1 MDESEEDTAQVCVGN
16 LVRINR
22 IFGGHAVL
30 RQLLQ
35 RAGCRNEGFSFLDVG
50 AASGDTA
57 KVVAESYSSATVIS
71 LDRNAVHLRGAP
83 TPKVL
88 ADAFQLPFASRSFD
102 YVFSSLFLHHFT
114 NQQIIELLRNFARI
128 ARKAVLISDLERH
141 VVPYIFFPVTR
152 WIFGWHPIAVYD
164 GKVSIRAALKRS
176 ELVSLA
182 KHAGL
187 REIDAAVHRPAFRLS
202 LVGRV

>member
-1 MDESEEDTAQVCVGN
+1 MDESEPEAARICVQD

-22 IFGGHAVL
+22 IFGGHAIL
-30 RQLLQ
+30 SQLLQ
-35 RAGCRNEGFSFLDVG
+35 RTASTNEPFSLLDVG

-57 KVVAESYSSATVIS
+57 KVVS
-71 LDRNAVHLRGAP
+71 LDRNAVHLADAP
-83 TPKVL
+83 SPKVL
-88 ADAFQLPFASRSFD
+88 ADAFHLPFASRSFD

-114 NQQIIELLRNFARI
+114 NDQIVELLQDFACL

-141 VVPYIFFPVTR
+141 IVPYLFFPATKWVFR
-152 WIFGWHPIAVYD
+152 WHPIAVYD
-164 GKVSIRAALKRS
+164 GKISIRAALTKP

-182 KHAGL
+182 QRAGL
-187 REIDAAVHRPAFRLS
+187 REVDVAVHRPAFRLS